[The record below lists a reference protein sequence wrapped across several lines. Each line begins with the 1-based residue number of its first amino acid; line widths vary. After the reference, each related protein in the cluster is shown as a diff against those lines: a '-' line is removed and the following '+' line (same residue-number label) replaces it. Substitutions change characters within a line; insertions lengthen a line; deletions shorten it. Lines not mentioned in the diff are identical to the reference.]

1 MNVILDT
8 ETQLGGNEIS
18 PRGYSKPCSGY
29 GYCDQLSRTC
39 QCPINRSVYC
49 TVLLWFCWQK
59 LLNFTATNKSAAQ
72 FSGLWHINNLDGLFF
87 IIKKPAEYF
96 LTIGSN
102 FLVIGKIVSWYQNFT
117 CISFLGVWID
127 DDQHGYVST
136 TVQHSIGKDRSL
148 VFFLFLKFSP
158 DTPIYFKGISVSK
171 VLSDEIRYMINLEIE
186 IIVRLQGRY
195 LNEPMVIAFTGSKWF
210 WVFKYLYPEISQ
222 FYFWNQTLK
231 FIGKNYV
238 AGFLMDS
245 VNIE

>member
-1 MNVILDT
+1 MFLLLEKLSLDT
-8 ETQLGGNEIS
+8 KTLH
-18 PRGYSKPCSGY
+18 
-29 GYCDQLSRTC
+29 
-39 QCPINRSVYC
+39 V
-49 TVLLWFCWQK
+49 F
-59 LLNFTATNKSAAQ
+59 
-72 FSGLWHINNLDGLFF
+72 LFF
-87 IIKKPAEYF
+87 F
-96 LTIGSN
+96 
-102 FLVIGKIVSWYQNFT
+102 FF
-117 CISFLGVWID
+117 GVWID

-171 VLSDEIRYMINLEIE
+171 DLSDEIRYMVNLEIE
-186 IIVRLQGRY
+186 IIVRMQGRY
-195 LNEPMVIAFTGSKWF
+195 LNEPVAIAFTGSKWF